1 MKTTASRIL
10 IGAATAGAVVALTF
24 GVGATAA
31 DAATPTAA
39 PSSSSSSTPSSSS
52 SSATRVALAFPMRTL
67 RAHAVRLETGSVP
80 SALRSDITALKGKKG
95 HDRREAV
102 HAIET
107 KAIGGGYGGAV
118 ETIAKEAQTAWASKP
133 AGLEQDR
140 RALKGDSTSERQAG
154 LAAIEV
160 KALKGTYGSAMQHYA
175 QTVKTSIDKHLAATE
190 ATSVGAIV

>member
-10 IGAATAGAVVALTF
+10 IGAATAGAVVALTL

-31 DAATPTAA
+31 DAATPTASSSSTSSS
-39 PSSSSSSTPSSSS
+39 SSSSSST
-52 SSATRVALAFPMRTL
+52 TRVALAFPMRTL

-80 SALRSDITALKGKKG
+80 STLRSDVTALKGKKG

-107 KAIGGGYGGAV
+107 KAIGGGYGSAV

-154 LAAIEV
+154 LAAIEA

-175 QTVKTSIDKHLAATE
+175 QSVKTSIDKHLAATE
-190 ATSVGAIV
+190 ATSIGAIV